1 MFKEEY
7 EVVKFKHI
15 VPTKLDDEKYR
26 QLKEKGE
33 VFGGELVVCDG
44 EKKQFNLCLDVLG
57 S

>member
-1 MFKEEY
+1 M
-7 EVVKFKHI
+7 VKFKHI